1 MLAFAALFVVG
12 GWVSIGTPPKPFAPA
27 EGLFVSGAWLQAVIM
42 APVLLGLT
50 RPGAAPLA
58 VMVDRA
64 LGLFWRLSGLCL
76 LLVAALVFIWASGR
90 ALFDLGAL
98 PPNGGWSVLPAG
110 LSRSEAW
117 WLETTMAQFGLA
129 LCLSIPTL
137 LRADGH
143 VSLDVVWAR
152 FGPRTR
158 RWVQRLG
165 NLLLALPVG
174 WVLLVQG
181 TRFAARAWRQ
191 LETSANFGIEYVF
204 VIKTAVP
211 LLGFLLLVT
220 AALNLRSPSSRPGQG

>member
-1 MLAFAALFVVG
+1 MLAFAALFAVG

-27 EGLFVSGAWLQAVIM
+27 EGLFVSGAWLQAAIL

-50 RPGAAPLA
+50 RAEAAP
-58 VMVDRA
+58 VVVIVDRA
-64 LGLFWRLSGLCL
+64 LGLFWWLSGLCL
-76 LLVAALVFIWASGR
+76 MLVAALVFIWASGR

-98 PPNGGWSVLPAG
+98 PPSGRWSVLPAG

-117 WLETTMAQFGLA
+117 WLETTMALFGLA

-143 VSLDVVWAR
+143 VSLDVLWAR

-165 NLLLALPVG
+165 SLLLALPVG

-181 TRFAARAWRQ
+181 TRFAARSWRQ

-211 LLGFLLLVT
+211 LLGFLLLIT
-220 AALNLRSPSSRPGQG
+220 AALNLRSPSLRPGQG

>member
-12 GWVSIGTPPKPFAPA
+12 GWVSIGTPPKPFVPA
-27 EGLFVSGAWLQAVIM
+27 EGLYVSGAWLQAVIV

-50 RPGAAPLA
+50 RPGAAP
-58 VMVDRA
+58 VVVIVDRA
-64 LGLFWRLSGLCL
+64 LGLFWWLSGLCL
-76 LLVAALVFIWASGR
+76 MLVAALVFIWSSGR

-98 PPNGGWSVLPAG
+98 PPSGGWLVLPAG

-117 WLETTMAQFGLA
+117 WLETTMALFGLA

-143 VSLDVVWAR
+143 VSLDVLWAR

-165 NLLLALPVG
+165 SLLLALPVG

-181 TRFAARAWRQ
+181 TRFAARSWRQ

-211 LLGFLLLVT
+211 LLGFLLLIT
-220 AALNLRSPSSRPGQG
+220 AALNLRSPSPRPGQG

>member
-1 MLAFAALFVVG
+1 MLAFAALFAVG

-27 EGLFVSGAWLQAVIM
+27 EGLFVSGAWLQAAIL

-50 RPGAAPLA
+50 RPGAAP
-58 VMVDRA
+58 VVVIVDRA
-64 LGLFWRLSGLCL
+64 LGLFWWLSGLCL
-76 LLVAALVFIWASGR
+76 MLVAALVFIWASGR

-98 PPNGGWSVLPAG
+98 PPSGGWSVLPAG

-117 WLETTMAQFGLA
+117 WLETTMALFGLA
-129 LCLSIPTL
+129 LCLSIPAL

-143 VSLDVVWAR
+143 VSLDVLWAR

-158 RWVQRLG
+158 RWVRRVG
-165 NLLLALPVG
+165 SLLLALPVG

-181 TRFAARAWRQ
+181 TRFAARSWRQ

-204 VIKTAVP
+204 VVKTAVP
-211 LLGFLLLVT
+211 LLGFLLLVA
-220 AALNLRSPSSRPGQG
+220 AALNLRSPSPRPGQG